1 MRKRNLDAEGVQSL
15 YRELLGREVES
26 DAVLQD
32 HLKGHRTPESLR
44 LSIMQSEEYLAK
56 NPRVDLWRFLSGN
69 IARRGPRID
78 VEVSPEQLT
87 GLFERI
93 AGQWSALGLSDPHW
107 SVLTNDKFRKA
118 NFAENEEEFF
128 RSGQHVVSLVQAFA
142 ERNNAVIPRGHVLE
156 FGCGT
161 GRITSALAGA
171 FETVTAVDV
180 SSGHLALC
188 QETLLRRG
196 ATNVS
201 CLQLDSLQALASLP
215 TCNFLLST
223 IVLQHNPPPLIA
235 CLLDWL
241 LSKVEPG
248 GAALFQVPTHTPG
261 YEFDVNKYLASAAP
275 KDFEMHCIPMHHVFT
290 LLHRHGFAPREVIM
304 DTWTGMPGSHTF
316 FATKS

>member
-1 MRKRNLDAEGVQSL
+1 MSAVAENIQTEMPTPILFTDSAAAKVADLIAEEGNPELKLRVFVQGGGCSGFQYGFTFDEITNEDDTTMTKNGVSLLIDAMSYQ
-15 YRELLGREVES
+15 YLLGAEIDRRKVGLG
-26 DAVLQD
+26 VL
-32 HLKGHRTPESLR
+32 
-44 LSIMQSEEYLAK
+44 AFV
-56 NPRVDLWRFLSGN
+56 RVD
-69 IARRGPRID
+69 
-78 VEVSPEQLT
+78 
-87 GLFERI
+87 
-93 AGQWSALGLSDPHW
+93 
-107 SVLTNDKFRKA
+107 
-118 NFAENEEEFF
+118 
-128 RSGQHVVSLVQAFA
+128 A

-161 GRITSALAGA
+161 GRITPALAGA

-188 QETLLRRG
+188 QEALLRRG
-196 ATNVS
+196 VNNVS
-201 CLQLDSLQALASLP
+201 CFHLDSLPALASLL
-215 TCNFLLST
+215 TCSFLLST

-235 CLLDWL
+235 YLLDWL

-261 YEFDVNKYLASAAP
+261 YEFDVNKYLASPAP
-275 KDFEMHCIPMHHVFT
+275 KDFEMHCIPMHHVFA